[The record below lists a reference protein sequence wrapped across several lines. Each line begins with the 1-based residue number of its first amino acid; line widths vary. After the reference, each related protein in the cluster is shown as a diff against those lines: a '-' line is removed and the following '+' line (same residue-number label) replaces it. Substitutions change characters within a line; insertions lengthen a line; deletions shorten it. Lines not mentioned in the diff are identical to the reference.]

1 MIYNTYVQEEKN
13 IKEVPKELIE
23 TAEVIAE
30 KPIDGNYEKY
40 REKFSFHKVSNEL
53 SEWLQHEFR
62 TTLLPEKGKYYYWC
76 MKDMPLFTDAVKEEV
91 FFYAVDFDNQF
102 RFWSQWF
109 ENERVEQTRIVEDT
123 EAELCK
129 FKFKPEPGKWYR
141 LKLDEI
147 HELETKTPVCGIICY
162 D

>member
-1 MIYNTYVQEEKN
+1 
-13 IKEVPKELIE
+13 
-23 TAEVIAE
+23 
-30 KPIDGNYEKY
+30 
-40 REKFSFHKVSNEL
+40 
-53 SEWLQHEFR
+53 
-62 TTLLPEKGKYYYWC
+62 
-76 MKDMPLFTDAVKEEV
+76 MKDMPLFTDVVKEEV

-109 ENERVEQTRIVEDT
+109 ENERVEQTRIVEDK

-147 HELETKTPVCGIICY
+147 HDLETKTPVCGIICY

>member
-1 MIYNTYVQEEKN
+1 
-13 IKEVPKELIE
+13 
-23 TAEVIAE
+23 
-30 KPIDGNYEKY
+30 
-40 REKFSFHKVSNEL
+40 
-53 SEWLQHEFR
+53 
-62 TTLLPEKGKYYYWC
+62 

-109 ENERVEQTRIVEDT
+109 ENERVEQTRIVEDK

-147 HELETKTPVCGIICY
+147 HDLETKTPVCGIICY